1 MEWRAFWRRFWS
13 NWYKSKVRSWGG
25 SKGLI
30 IPSAIRIPK
39 GPVLIQEEGHIIKVI
54 HLAIPLAEFV
64 GFVKERLE
72 NSLDHNNDMDSTDE
86 EMEHR
91 LTEVLLAVRALQQR
105 SSKESSESIKDTE
118 DVRSLFSSMA
128 ASIEAH
134 LRLFSKSD
142 SVFGKTFHWQRLM
155 DEIQNALS
163 VLRGLFG
170 KVEYAQ

>member
-30 IPSAIRIPK
+30 IPSAMRIPR
-39 GPVLIQEEGHIIKVI
+39 GPVLIQEEGHVIKVI
-54 HLAIPLAEFV
+54 HLAIPLTEFV
-64 GFVKERLE
+64 GFVKARLE
-72 NSLDHNNDMDSTDE
+72 NSLDHDNGLDWSDE
-86 EMEHR
+86 EMENR

-105 SSKESSESIKDTE
+105 SSKESSEFIKDTE

-128 ASIEAH
+128 GSIEAH
-134 LRLFSKSD
+134 LKLFSKTD

-155 DEIQNALS
+155 DEVQNALS
-163 VLRGLFG
+163 VLNGLFG
-170 KVEYAQ
+170 KIQYAQ